1 MRKIAYILIAA
12 AAAVCS
18 ASCMK
23 IDNFDAPDAQ
33 VSGTII
39 DVTTGQPFL
48 TDHGTNSIRIWEMSY
63 STNPTPQDLRIQ
75 EDGTYS
81 NTKLFAGTYDM
92 LPRNGAWWPTDTT
105 YNVKIGA
112 KGTVQNFEVTPYLH
126 VQDFSVE
133 MVPGTDSDY
142 ALVFKCRLQAPIREG
157 LPQITEI
164 RPFLSLNKHCGNGNH
179 LDYYYSNTYRINLR
193 QMFTNI
199 DKDGDGVSDVEY
211 TVTCPV
217 KNGYK
222 YWCRMGVKFNDTYES
237 WNLSETKMVEIPQ

>member
-12 AAAVCS
+12 AALCS

-39 DVTTGQPFL
+39 DVTTGKPFL

-105 YNVKIGA
+105 YNVKIGS
-112 KGTVQNFEVTPYLH
+112 KGTVQDFEVTPYLH

-133 MVPGTDSDY
+133 MVPGTDSD
-142 ALVFKCRLQAPIREG
+142 
-157 LPQITEI
+157 
-164 RPFLSLNKHCGNGNH
+164 
-179 LDYYYSNTYRINLR
+179 
-193 QMFTNI
+193 
-199 DKDGDGVSDVEY
+199 
-211 TVTCPV
+211 
-217 KNGYK
+217 
-222 YWCRMGVKFNDTYES
+222 
-237 WNLSETKMVEIPQ
+237 